1 MVTLEKQVIGVL
13 DGKLRRK
20 RGLRDRNLIG
30 LQSAFN
36 LIIATTKGEHNVT
49 VERRRAITLELLK
62 KPARTPR

>member
-49 VERRRAITLELLK
+49 AERRRAITLELLK